1 MVTKPTKVTVKGFSR
16 LNTEGVSSQL
26 DNSEL
31 RVLENMVWT
40 GFNTIEKRKGVSL
53 YKTNDQ
59 WTSANKVIA
68 AIDFDLNDTGATELY
83 ALSDGRLFYTDSNT
97 IPSTTAYTEIMDIE
111 GASPAL
117 ATNERVYFKV
127 LNNRCFVTDGG
138 YNIYYVEDD
147 MSLNLVED
155 PDGYAFYMTVDAA
168 IAVTVGDVYEDDDDT
183 SRRFYIV
190 STKSTGTGTSIEL
203 RQTSGATRPNLAGLK
218 NLSKVSGD
226 AGSSA
231 NVPFTAITFVENYV
245 ALAIHEGR
253 LVALSNLGAVYLSA
267 TNDGADMS
275 GVDSTFFQYAKDD
288 SLTVTNIV
296 GFKRTSVITASNQEL
311 RRSSIST
318 LTGYRRYDTDFSQLV
333 DGVFKIQKESN
344 FLGVVGRSGAE
355 VGNSFIG
362 LTKNGFI
369 SFASINS
376 NNEFGIVDS
385 GYISREIQQIINRI
399 NWTYSDKIIAAVDF
413 DNQRYYCAAP
423 VDASTEANV
432 VFIYDFKHSNQK
444 TSFTEA
450 SHKWSVASYV
460 LDSSA
465 TISSMFTIRGKVFI
479 GDSLGKIYETDYE
492 NTYTDNGNNYPSQF
506 ITKAFD
512 LDNPDSTKHFDRIS
526 PHLLVSSTSPVDL
539 QITTIVDENM
549 LTKDFLGL
557 AFSQVEATPHQLD
570 IEDWSEEESDIWTT
584 SPFDVWEYDFARE
597 LIVPLEDVPYEGR
610 QIALRVRDLDGSTYW
625 GATGISIT
633 ATDYA
638 DYSDNR

>member
-1 MVTKPTKVTVKGFSR
+1 MVTKPTKVVVKGFSR

-40 GFNTIEKRKGVSL
+40 GFNTIEKRKGISL

-83 ALSDGRLFYTDSNT
+83 ALSNGKLFYTDSNT
-97 IPSTTAYTEIMDIE
+97 SPNTTTYTEVLSIAA
-111 GASPAL
+111 ASPAL
-117 ATNERVYFKV
+117 ALNNRVYFKV
-127 LNNRCFVTDGG
+127 LNNKCFVTDGG
-138 YNIYYVEDD
+138 YNIYYVDDD
-147 MSLNLVED
+147 MNLYLVAD
-155 PDGYAFYMTVDAA
+155 PDGYAFYMDVDASV
-168 IAVTVGDVYEDDDDT
+168 AVTVGDIYEDDDDT
-183 SRRFYIV
+183 TRTFYV
-190 STKSTGTGTSIEL
+190 VETKTTAIGTSIQL
-203 RQTSGATRPNLAGLK
+203 RQLTGATRPELGGAEQLTF
-218 NLSKVSGD
+218 VSGD
-226 AGSSA
+226 AGSDA
-231 NVPFTAITFVENYV
+231 TVAFTSIDFVENYV
-245 ALAIHEGR
+245 ALAVHEGR
-253 LVALSNLGAVYLSA
+253 LVALSDLGAAYLSA
-267 TNDGADMS
+267 TNDGTDLN

-296 GFKRTSVITASNQEL
+296 GFKRTSVITASNQDL

-318 LTGYRRYDTDFSQLV
+318 LTGYRRYDTTFSQLV

-385 GYISREIQQIINRI
+385 GYISREIQQITNRI
-399 NWTYSDKIIAAVDF
+399 NWTYSDKIIATVDF

-460 LDSSA
+460 LDDAA

-479 GDSLGKIYETDYE
+479 GDSLGRVYETDSD
-492 NTYTDNGNNYPSQF
+492 TYTDNGNNYPSQF
-506 ITKAFD
+506 VTKAFD
-512 LDNPDSTKHFDRIS
+512 LDTPDTVKHFDRIS
-526 PHLLVSSTSPVDL
+526 PHLLVNSTSPVDL
-539 QITTIVDENM
+539 QITTIVDENV
-549 LTKDFLGL
+549 LIKDFLNL
-557 AFSQVEATPHQLD
+557 TFDEVAATPHELD
-570 IEDWSEEESDIWTT
+570 IEEWSEEDSDIWTT
-584 SPFDVWEYDFARE
+584 SPFDIWEYDFARE
-597 LIVPLEDVPYEGR
+597 LIVPLEDIPYEGR

-625 GATGISIT
+625 GATGVSLT

-638 DYSDNR
+638 DYNDNR